1 MQPFLEITAKYLG
14 PAGVAAF
21 LVGLGG
27 WRLLHWL
34 LSRTETMQA
43 KYLESLQTKDARID
57 LERDR
62 RLADKDQAAK
72 DLRDLAD
79 RLSGR

>member
-1 MQPFLEITAKYLG
+1 MQT
-14 PAGVAAF
+14 
-21 LVGLGG
+21 
-27 WRLLHWL
+27 
-34 LSRTETMQA
+34 
-43 KYLESLQTKDARID
+43 KYLESLRAKDDRID